1 MNQSAAVATGTDTTL
16 LQLDLDEHQEKSD
29 DILALVLLMAEEA
42 TELREIVMAQ
52 AAELYSLKLSVKS
65 LRTR

>member
-1 MNQSAAVATGTDTTL
+1 MKQSAAVATGPDTTL

>member
-1 MNQSAAVATGTDTTL
+1 MKQSAAVATGTDTTL
-16 LQLDLDEHQEKSD
+16 LQLDLDEHQDKSD

>member
-1 MNQSAAVATGTDTTL
+1 MKQSAAVATGTDTTL
-16 LQLDLDEHQEKSD
+16 LQLDLDEQQDKSD